1 MKVWRQLY
9 NSALFCFKLQPHL
22 HQTHFTLV
30 HTEGKNVEKYP
41 AFLKEEPWK
50 RGGVVTCDVFIKTRT
65 AVRPPWI
72 PGAWFCLIGLFVFNF
87 LPPSDMM
94 TAALINHCKV
104 NIRYDQS
111 HAEQIQMDPGALYK
125 HQRRLNTER
134 LVAAPLASSFIHTL
148 WQRFCAA
155 ALYVRRFLNRMKAA
169 YESWTL
175 WSSVTPSYVHI
186 LPFFQGPALFVHPIN
201 SEIL

>member
-1 MKVWRQLY
+1 M
-9 NSALFCFKLQPHL
+9 PD
-22 HQTHFTLV
+22 
-30 HTEGKNVEKYP
+30 
-41 AFLKEEPWK
+41 EEPWK

-65 AVRPPWI
+65 AVRPPRI

-104 NIRYDQS
+104 NIRCDQS

-134 LVAAPLASSFIHTL
+134 LAGAPLASSFIHTL
-148 WQRFCAA
+148 WQRFCSA
-155 ALYVRRFLNRMKAA
+155 ALYVGRFLYRMKAD
-169 YESWTL
+169 TP
-175 WSSVTPSYVHI
+175 VTPSHIHI
-186 LPFFQGPALFVHPIN
+186 LPFFQGLTVFVHQFN